1 MRVVKKEA
9 SIMKRGTLK
18 RAGADYKKRF
28 VLRKVKK
35 RWVVTGLIFATI
47 VPGLSFAEKNV
58 AADDS
63 LVTSNFPTLYDNA
76 LTTPQT
82 AKPALGIVPFAAVT
96 TPTIDNVTDKTQV
109 GESHSA
115 TYDNS
120 NYQSAFTVSSTGKA
134 DLAHN
139 QTINGTNY
147 TILTPTQN
155 DINKKTGAVAF
166 NQQIDMTKDWT
177 FNFTLDLVRLN
188 SGGLASGYGVGD
200 FIGLVLSPTAPTQL
214 ATAGGTKQFGGGL
227 GLNGL
232 PNSLNW
238 GIDFYNNSSSQ
249 DSNSGNYT
257 PVGFGDSSLG
267 VNPGAL
273 YKMGNQVMGW
283 RSTGANGLL
292 NTANSTT
299 DQQQAISTLNGVTT
313 SSGKDANKWGGSG
326 GAPDL
331 TAPVAVNYV
340 YNDDNTGTIT
350 VKVTTSS
357 LQTFTRTINLTN
369 TSMSVSV
376 MAGYNLAYTQMGTHI
391 TNFTLELG
399 TGTTIVNYL
408 DQNDKQ
414 LRPVTKFVANTT
426 DTIGI
431 TGGSANAGT
440 DTYAFTAPSFQG
452 YSLVP
457 SGATDIT
464 VGSDTINNGTTVPGN
479 TLNIQYQGDYQSAP
493 LTAVS
498 KTPGVPV
505 PISIDGADMT
515 NSGATNQ
522 PITFKTTDKDL
533 TAPGYTYTVTG
544 PDNQSYDTLAD
555 ALAANPNYNDDANG
569 YGVTTAGNVDT
580 THASELKSSDS
591 LTPSQP
597 TIGQAVT
604 SSLVTDVT
612 TTPDAETPKLQA
624 SSVIPDGYHLTGK
637 VYWSKDGSATTTPL
651 PTGALSAN
659 DVSSESKGKDK
670 ATLLFEIAKDYQEAN
685 VTLNYDNNAKTP
697 ITLTQTGLTGESY
710 SFDLLG
716 LPAPGYHLISAKDPS
731 DASLALPLA
740 SISGNFDATNN
751 LQAASDKTPQNYSL
765 TATADVQQLN
775 VNYIFPGGHN
785 LNSQLTSD
793 EKTCLGTTDT
803 IFSDITVPTIDGYT
817 AVITYPDG
825 KQKTSNKITG
835 IVADNTSNGTSNI
848 DNAPQNVSVNYV
860 ANAQT
865 ITVNYTNPDGS
876 TSFNTISGTTD
887 GSYDAIPITQISG
900 YSSNVSINGGP
911 SQVMTTVP
919 AGSFGATSIV
929 IDVTYSGWQAQ
940 VNYYSQQVD
949 SSGSPIG
956 ALTALP
962 GSFASQT
969 GGRNETTQEGFG
981 FYALFGNTGGGVV
994 TTDKQTSDL
1003 QTISVIPAGYH
1014 VSGYYWSDRPDG
1026 TTQDKTPPY
1035 QIDWNWDDMTNMA
1048 SGLVPNY
1055 QAAIVYQYTKDVQ
1068 QADITVTNAPS
1079 GQGVTNGK
1087 NTLAGMNNAPYT
1099 GVTGGTQ
1106 VVSVPQING
1115 YVATVTGPDGN
1126 VVSLSNSQFT
1136 IIYDKTNNDAATTD
1150 SSPQDYTIDYAPRNA
1165 SVLVNYTYATD
1176 THTDVASSTSVDTVA
1191 YTAPS
1196 LPKSVT
1202 IDTKTDGTYS
1212 LSVPD
1217 ISGYTWTITDSNGKS
1232 YTSSTLPSSFTSD
1245 GANITYTVTYAA
1257 SNATHAIHFNEA
1269 TYDETGKY
1277 TFTANPV
1284 PGLATQTVTGAI
1296 GSIQTFGVTA
1306 SNINVPS
1313 GWSLDPMGA
1322 SLASLTNDNDLLNGG
1337 DTAKRLT
1344 FVPGTTDYIVY
1355 LARDIQSVQ
1364 VNFIHDP
1371 KNTPTLYQDGR
1382 TAQSY
1387 SVSTDS
1393 FARPGYDYTITDASG
1408 KVVTNIEGD
1417 YDSTSNKNASSPV
1430 YNNGDGDTAPQ
1441 VYNVTYTPQTQTAIL
1456 KTDNSDPANAS
1467 GLTYQTV
1474 TGPTASTIQ
1483 FTKSDDDLVR
1493 AGYNYNV
1500 TVSYTNSNGDKVSAS
1515 YPTLALALA
1524 ANATYNNNT
1533 IASGQADSNPQ
1544 VFTVSYTPSSQT
1556 AILQTD
1562 ATDPAGAQTV
1572 DTRNGVTAQ
1581 AISFLK
1587 TDSDLAR
1594 PGYSYQVLA
1603 PNNKSYD
1610 TLADALA
1617 ADGVYD
1623 ATANGT
1629 STTDSEPQTFIV
1641 SYTAKS
1647 LTVNINYVYGA
1658 PKNGPVPSGDF
1669 ESGQAVPTKAVGV
1682 TNGTSYKTDVNSA
1695 ATTTP
1700 ITVPTIPG
1708 YTPNV
1713 TTITPKFTVDGNGSP
1728 TEPEITVTYS
1738 ASPDSATI
1746 TYVDESGNTLTPY
1759 IGSNPTSQNGYT
1771 DGVIMTTG
1779 PSVSGYTLVGFKY
1792 NDGSTNVDL
1801 ADLSKALYT
1810 TGTDKIEF
1818 VYAPNDQEVKIH
1830 YLYSSDDDSPKN
1842 GEVPVADFGGV
1853 TPQDSATGKSNTIG
1867 ASINV
1872 PTIPG
1877 YTASVSQVTPDFAI
1891 QANNTP
1897 NGQLLTSDIDVTY
1910 TANNQNAEISYLIA
1924 SRDSNGNPD
1933 FTHLVPATSSQTRGA
1948 ATTAVGV
1955 TDQPIGV
1962 SAPIIP
1968 GYSIESR
1975 TANGVEVPDIS
1986 LVPFDA
1992 TANPDKLEVIYVPDE
2007 QQVTVHYVFQLPP
2020 GYNGTYN
2027 GTPIENDPNA
2037 PNNSNNGDDVPGLPA
2052 KTVTSYSNAPGTLD
2066 TLPSVP
2072 NGWKISP
2079 TAQTIDWTT
2088 GTDGNL
2094 TKADYY
2100 YYVAP
2105 VTNKIKIQYLTTAND
2120 NLIDL
2125 IHANNKNPILT
2136 TDVLTGS
2143 NFTYSG
2149 AFDIPGYAFN
2159 NYIYGTT
2166 NSTTQPAK
2174 TTTTMPYTSG
2184 ADDLD
2189 IYYKPS
2195 KQSVAINYVYDQ
2207 NDGSSKNGP
2216 VADADFA
2223 AGSQVVT
2230 TANGVTD
2237 GTTYTT
2243 NLDNTPIDVAKPIV
2257 VPTLQGYTPNVTSV
2271 NPSFAINTD
2280 GTLINSNIT
2289 VTYTANQ
2296 NNVATMKYVDEAGK
2310 DISQYAAT
2318 PVSLNASGTTDQ
2330 PIPTSGQVE
2339 MAGYTFDHIEYTTAA
2354 GVIDK
2359 TANLL
2364 NLIFTGGGAT
2374 QPDEVKFVY
2383 KANAQTVNV
2392 HYLYAG
2398 GGLSGQTIPGL
2409 TLGEITL
2416 NGFSNQA
2423 PTTVKAVDAPQ
2434 GYDLVKAGLDNTN
2447 SQPVMWTTVNGQL
2460 VTPDIYFYY
2469 QAQTTQAT
2477 VNYTTSANGND
2488 LNAAVPTGTV
2498 TGTINGQ
2505 TDAKI
2510 PVSGAVPIAGYTFKS
2525 MTVNATEKATTVADA
2540 NAVTSVFT
2548 PNATENAKTAIEYL
2562 YTPDVQ
2568 KAIVKFADASG
2579 NPIVDDKGI
2588 AIPDVTLTGT
2598 SGSMIDYNGLTDSY
2612 PGYTLKT
2619 NGRTG
2624 TTKYDSNDNVNQIV
2638 YMVYQPL
2645 EEKVEVIYQDNKG
2658 NSLKQP
2664 TELTGTSNGVIDYA
2678 SIVPNIPGYTLITDG
2693 RNSAERYDTN
2703 TGSVQQV
2710 ILTYQANPQQVIVDF
2725 KISRDGGKTWTN
2737 LANPAT
2743 LAGVSGDKVDYSA
2756 LQTAYP
2762 GYRLIDASQETK
2774 TKTYDTADGVN
2785 QHVNLYYAPLKQV
2798 AVLQTDATDPDTA
2811 GGKPITTTTDG
2822 YSFGSLHFTADSEQN
2837 LARKGFTYKI
2847 YGPDGVW
2854 YDTLANAIAAN
2865 ASYDGT
2871 PSNNDVVDTVIPSTQ
2886 PLKLSARSGL
2896 AKSVVPTN
2904 PRIDPS
2910 KPGVIAGDDVPQVFT
2925 ASYTPMPESMVV
2937 HTLNDPAGNKIYP
2950 TATGVTSLDDNDRP
2964 IPSNSKLYQSS
2975 MQLSLVPNVPGFYN
2989 LNVVDTQ
2996 LQTAASGL
3004 QNLVRNGYTYVVKAP
3019 DGNEYPT
3026 LEAAT
3031 NAVHVF
3037 DNDPSSNQ
3045 LFSVIYA
3052 AQLQTVNVVSDS
3064 SDPKGAQ
3071 TIEIAHGPSDSNIS
3085 LNSNDSNLKRSGY
3098 TYEVTGP
3105 DGNKY
3110 PTLAEALKQNVTYDH
3125 NAIPTATGVD
3135 PIPQNFTVSYT
3146 PVQQTANLI
3155 VEGKTVETVT
3165 GGSDSKISFNATDK
3179 DLHKSGYDYEVAA
3192 PDGKSYGSLAEALKA
3207 VPNYDHNDLTNG
3219 LDATPQ
3225 NFTVVYTKNKDKEN
3239 PSIPHDKDQQG
3250 SNKHVN
3256 GQKFGSFGERIEQ
3269 YGLLGA
3275 ILLAIPALIFLV
3287 LKKLKKEA

>member
-1 MRVVKKEA
+1 
-9 SIMKRGTLK
+9 MKRGTLK

-63 LVTSNFPTLYDNA
+63 LVTSNFPILYDNA

-96 TPTIDNVTDKTQV
+96 TPTIDNVTDTIQV
-109 GESHSA
+109 GEIHSA

-120 NYQSAFTVSSTGKA
+120 NYQSAFTVSSTGTA

-331 TAPVAVNYV
+331 TAPVEVNYV

-357 LQTFTRTINLTN
+357 LQIFTRTINLTN
-369 TSMSVSV
+369 TSMSVGV

-414 LRPVTKFVANTT
+414 LRPATKFVANTT

-457 SGATDIT
+457 SGTTDIT

-569 YGVTTAGNVDT
+569 YGVTKDATAQPFVVSYTADNVAINYGIVTTAGNVDT

-670 ATLLFEIAKDYQEAN
+670 ATLLFEIAKDY
-685 VTLNYDNNAKTP
+685 AKTP

-716 LPAPGYHLISAKDPS
+716 LPASGYHLISAKDPS

-751 LQAASDKTPQNYSL
+751 LQATSDKTPQNYSL

-887 GSYDAIPITQISG
+887 GSYDAIPISQISG

-1055 QAAIVYQYTKDVQ
+1055 QVAIVYQYTKDVQ

-1087 NTLAGMNNAPYT
+1087 NTLAGMNNTPYT

-1136 IIYDKTNNDAATTD
+1136 IIYDKTNNGAATTD
-1150 SSPQDYTIDYAPRNA
+1150 SSPQNYTIDYAPRTA

-1474 TGPTASTIQ
+1474 TGPTASTI
-1483 FTKSDDDLVR
+1483 
-1493 AGYNYNV
+1493 
-1500 TVSYTNSNGDKVSAS
+1500 
-1515 YPTLALALA
+1515 
-1524 ANATYNNNT
+1524 
-1533 IASGQADSNPQ
+1533 
-1544 VFTVSYTPSSQT
+1544 
-1556 AILQTD
+1556 
-1562 ATDPAGAQTV
+1562 
-1572 DTRNGVTAQ
+1572 
-1581 AISFLK
+1581 
-1587 TDSDLAR
+1587 
-1594 PGYSYQVLA
+1594 
-1603 PNNKSYD
+1603 
-1610 TLADALA
+1610 
-1617 ADGVYD
+1617 
-1623 ATANGT
+1623 
-1629 STTDSEPQTFIV
+1629 
-1641 SYTAKS
+1641 
-1647 LTVNINYVYGA
+1647 
-1658 PKNGPVPSGDF
+1658 
-1669 ESGQAVPTKAVGV
+1669 
-1682 TNGTSYKTDVNSA
+1682 
-1695 ATTTP
+1695 
-1700 ITVPTIPG
+1700 
-1708 YTPNV
+1708 
-1713 TTITPKFTVDGNGSP
+1713 
-1728 TEPEITVTYS
+1728 
-1738 ASPDSATI
+1738 
-1746 TYVDESGNTLTPY
+1746 
-1759 IGSNPTSQNGYT
+1759 
-1771 DGVIMTTG
+1771 
-1779 PSVSGYTLVGFKY
+1779 
-1792 NDGSTNVDL
+1792 
-1801 ADLSKALYT
+1801 
-1810 TGTDKIEF
+1810 
-1818 VYAPNDQEVKIH
+1818 
-1830 YLYSSDDDSPKN
+1830 
-1842 GEVPVADFGGV
+1842 
-1853 TPQDSATGKSNTIG
+1853 
-1867 ASINV
+1867 
-1872 PTIPG
+1872 
-1877 YTASVSQVTPDFAI
+1877 
-1891 QANNTP
+1891 
-1897 NGQLLTSDIDVTY
+1897 
-1910 TANNQNAEISYLIA
+1910 
-1924 SRDSNGNPD
+1924 
-1933 FTHLVPATSSQTRGA
+1933 
-1948 ATTAVGV
+1948 
-1955 TDQPIGV
+1955 
-1962 SAPIIP
+1962 
-1968 GYSIESR
+1968 
-1975 TANGVEVPDIS
+1975 
-1986 LVPFDA
+1986 
-1992 TANPDKLEVIYVPDE
+1992 
-2007 QQVTVHYVFQLPP
+2007 
-2020 GYNGTYN
+2020 
-2027 GTPIENDPNA
+2027 
-2037 PNNSNNGDDVPGLPA
+2037 
-2052 KTVTSYSNAPGTLD
+2052 
-2066 TLPSVP
+2066 
-2072 NGWKISP
+2072 
-2079 TAQTIDWTT
+2079 
-2088 GTDGNL
+2088 
-2094 TKADYY
+2094 
-2100 YYVAP
+2100 
-2105 VTNKIKIQYLTTAND
+2105 
-2120 NLIDL
+2120 
-2125 IHANNKNPILT
+2125 
-2136 TDVLTGS
+2136 
-2143 NFTYSG
+2143 
-2149 AFDIPGYAFN
+2149 
-2159 NYIYGTT
+2159 
-2166 NSTTQPAK
+2166 
-2174 TTTTMPYTSG
+2174 
-2184 ADDLD
+2184 
-2189 IYYKPS
+2189 
-2195 KQSVAINYVYDQ
+2195 
-2207 NDGSSKNGP
+2207 
-2216 VADADFA
+2216 
-2223 AGSQVVT
+2223 
-2230 TANGVTD
+2230 
-2237 GTTYTT
+2237 
-2243 NLDNTPIDVAKPIV
+2243 
-2257 VPTLQGYTPNVTSV
+2257 
-2271 NPSFAINTD
+2271 
-2280 GTLINSNIT
+2280 
-2289 VTYTANQ
+2289 
-2296 NNVATMKYVDEAGK
+2296 
-2310 DISQYAAT
+2310 
-2318 PVSLNASGTTDQ
+2318 
-2330 PIPTSGQVE
+2330 
-2339 MAGYTFDHIEYTTAA
+2339 
-2354 GVIDK
+2354 
-2359 TANLL
+2359 
-2364 NLIFTGGGAT
+2364 
-2374 QPDEVKFVY
+2374 
-2383 KANAQTVNV
+2383 
-2392 HYLYAG
+2392 
-2398 GGLSGQTIPGL
+2398 
-2409 TLGEITL
+2409 
-2416 NGFSNQA
+2416 
-2423 PTTVKAVDAPQ
+2423 
-2434 GYDLVKAGLDNTN
+2434 
-2447 SQPVMWTTVNGQL
+2447 
-2460 VTPDIYFYY
+2460 
-2469 QAQTTQAT
+2469 
-2477 VNYTTSANGND
+2477 
-2488 LNAAVPTGTV
+2488 
-2498 TGTINGQ
+2498 
-2505 TDAKI
+2505 
-2510 PVSGAVPIAGYTFKS
+2510 
-2525 MTVNATEKATTVADA
+2525 
-2540 NAVTSVFT
+2540 
-2548 PNATENAKTAIEYL
+2548 
-2562 YTPDVQ
+2562 
-2568 KAIVKFADASG
+2568 
-2579 NPIVDDKGI
+2579 
-2588 AIPDVTLTGT
+2588 
-2598 SGSMIDYNGLTDSY
+2598 
-2612 PGYTLKT
+2612 
-2619 NGRTG
+2619 
-2624 TTKYDSNDNVNQIV
+2624 
-2638 YMVYQPL
+2638 
-2645 EEKVEVIYQDNKG
+2645 
-2658 NSLKQP
+2658 
-2664 TELTGTSNGVIDYA
+2664 
-2678 SIVPNIPGYTLITDG
+2678 
-2693 RNSAERYDTN
+2693 
-2703 TGSVQQV
+2703 
-2710 ILTYQANPQQVIVDF
+2710 
-2725 KISRDGGKTWTN
+2725 
-2737 LANPAT
+2737 
-2743 LAGVSGDKVDYSA
+2743 
-2756 LQTAYP
+2756 
-2762 GYRLIDASQETK
+2762 
-2774 TKTYDTADGVN
+2774 
-2785 QHVNLYYAPLKQV
+2785 
-2798 AVLQTDATDPDTA
+2798 
-2811 GGKPITTTTDG
+2811 
-2822 YSFGSLHFTADSEQN
+2822 
-2837 LARKGFTYKI
+2837 
-2847 YGPDGVW
+2847 
-2854 YDTLANAIAAN
+2854 
-2865 ASYDGT
+2865 
-2871 PSNNDVVDTVIPSTQ
+2871 
-2886 PLKLSARSGL
+2886 
-2896 AKSVVPTN
+2896 
-2904 PRIDPS
+2904 
-2910 KPGVIAGDDVPQVFT
+2910 
-2925 ASYTPMPESMVV
+2925 
-2937 HTLNDPAGNKIYP
+2937 
-2950 TATGVTSLDDNDRP
+2950 
-2964 IPSNSKLYQSS
+2964 
-2975 MQLSLVPNVPGFYN
+2975 
-2989 LNVVDTQ
+2989 
-2996 LQTAASGL
+2996 
-3004 QNLVRNGYTYVVKAP
+3004 
-3019 DGNEYPT
+3019 
-3026 LEAAT
+3026 
-3031 NAVHVF
+3031 
-3037 DNDPSSNQ
+3037 
-3045 LFSVIYA
+3045 
-3052 AQLQTVNVVSDS
+3052 
-3064 SDPKGAQ
+3064 
-3071 TIEIAHGPSDSNIS
+3071 
-3085 LNSNDSNLKRSGY
+3085 
-3098 TYEVTGP
+3098 
-3105 DGNKY
+3105 
-3110 PTLAEALKQNVTYDH
+3110 
-3125 NAIPTATGVD
+3125 
-3135 PIPQNFTVSYT
+3135 
-3146 PVQQTANLI
+3146 
-3155 VEGKTVETVT
+3155 
-3165 GGSDSKISFNATDK
+3165 
-3179 DLHKSGYDYEVAA
+3179 
-3192 PDGKSYGSLAEALKA
+3192 
-3207 VPNYDHNDLTNG
+3207 
-3219 LDATPQ
+3219 
-3225 NFTVVYTKNKDKEN
+3225 
-3239 PSIPHDKDQQG
+3239 
-3250 SNKHVN
+3250 
-3256 GQKFGSFGERIEQ
+3256 
-3269 YGLLGA
+3269 
-3275 ILLAIPALIFLV
+3275 
-3287 LKKLKKEA
+3287 